1 MAGLE
6 EGGLSDVAGQAE
18 GREDAL
24 KGDQVG
30 VINLEGETNVETNE
44 GATESSCAEVK
55 KSVDEEGFEKEDVK
69 KDSMEKEDVEKEDA
83 EKEAGLVPV
92 SQLERALVLDCMA
105 LLGGNEYLVQ
115 CMLER
120 QMATNV
126 VI

>member
-44 GATESSCAEVK
+44 GATKSSSAEMK
-55 KSVDEEGFEKEDVK
+55 KSVDEEDVK